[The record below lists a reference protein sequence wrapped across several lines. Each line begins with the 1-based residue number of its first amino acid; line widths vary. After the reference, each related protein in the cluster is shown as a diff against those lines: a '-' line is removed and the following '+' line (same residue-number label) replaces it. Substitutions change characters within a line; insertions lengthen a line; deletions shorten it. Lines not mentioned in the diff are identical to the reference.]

1 MYMQE
6 GKESP
11 KKCIRQEGGEEER
24 KQGRKDGIREGAR
37 DLFLLDKLISNH
49 LSKNVGWPLKNFLT
63 FNNYGYC

>member
-1 MYMQE
+1 MVIILELARAHLNTMYMQE

-49 LSKNVGWPLKNFLT
+49 LSKNVG
-63 FNNYGYC
+63 